1 MSVGNRICNL
11 VERIRAVSTRLSLYL
26 IFSEEF
32 LFFFLKEFDTFLN
45 TVEFFIT
52 LRVNFSEAF

>member
-45 TVEFFIT
+45 TVKFFIT